1 MSASI
6 RHITAEE
13 VHAALAYPA
22 LVDALREAFV
32 AGAEV
37 PLRSSHSVTP
47 AGDRLLLMPAWNS
60 GGDLGVKLVTVFPN
74 NRERGVPSVSALY
87 VLLDGETG
95 HPRALVDGES
105 LTLRRTA
112 AASALAST
120 YLSRPDSHTLLVVG
134 TGALAPYMAAA
145 HCAVRPIRTVRV
157 WGRSF
162 ERARAMASALA
173 IEGCRCEAVASL
185 AEGLAGA
192 DVVTCATTAREPVVP
207 GAWVTAGTHVDLV
220 GAFTRGMR
228 ECDDAL
234 VARASVFVDTYVG
247 ALKEAS
253 DLLDPIEAGVVARD
267 HVLAE
272 LADLAAGRHPGRR
285 APGEVTLFKSVGSA
299 LEDLCAARL
308 VADRCDGTATG

>member
-22 LVDALREAFV
+22 LVDALRAAFI

-47 AGDRLLLMPAWNS
+47 AGDHLLLMPAWNAS
-60 GGDLGVKLVTVFPN
+60 GDLGVKLVTVFPH

-95 HPRALVDGES
+95 HPRALIDGES

-112 AASALAST
+112 ASSALAST
-120 YLSRPDSHTLLVVG
+120 YLSRPESHTLLVVG

-162 ERARAMASALA
+162 ERARAMASGLA
-173 IEGCRCEAVASL
+173 IEGCRCEAVESL
-185 AEGLAGA
+185 EQGLADA
-192 DVVTCATTAREPVVP
+192 DIVTCATTAREPVVR
-207 GAWVTAGTHVDLV
+207 GAWVKPGAHVDLV

-234 VARASVFVDTYVG
+234 VTRSAVFVDTHAG

-253 DLLDPIEAGVVARD
+253 DLLDPLESGVIAQK
-267 HVLAE
+267 HLLGE
-272 LADLAAGRHPGRR
+272 LADLAAKRHPGRR
-285 APGEVTLFKSVGSA
+285 TPDEIPLFKSVGSA

-308 VADRCDGTATG
+308 VFERCG